1 MYLLC
6 GAEPT
11 NAHLALGK
19 NMDKSKIDYSLYLCT
34 DRSLMTAPTLEQAVN
49 DAIKGGCTVVQLR
62 EKHAASREFYQLAL
76 SLKRITGY
84 YGIPLIINDR
94 LDIAAAVNAEGV
106 HLGQKDLP
114 ADIARAVLG
123 EEKII
128 GVSAN
133 NLQAAINAEL
143 DGADYIGVGAV
154 FQTSTKT
161 DTKPVTIDKLKEIRS
176 AVKIPMVA
184 IGGIKRSNISQLNGT
199 GINGV
204 AVVSA
209 VIGSQNITAAARELK
224 ALFNPFV

>member
-1 MYLLC
+1 
-6 GAEPT
+6 
-11 NAHLALGK
+11 
-19 NMDKSKIDYSLYLCT
+19 MDKSKIDYSLYLCT

-62 EKHAASREFYQLAL
+62 EKHATSREFYQLAL

-161 DTKPVTIDKLKEIRS
+161 DTKTVTIDKLKEIRS

-209 VIGSQNITAAARELK
+209 VIGSKNITAAARELK

>member
-1 MYLLC
+1 
-6 GAEPT
+6 
-11 NAHLALGK
+11 
-19 NMDKSKIDYSLYLCT
+19 MDKSKIDYSLYLCT

-62 EKHAASREFYQLAL
+62 EKHATSREFYQLAL

-209 VIGSQNITAAARELK
+209 VIGSKNITAAATELK

>member
-1 MYLLC
+1 
-6 GAEPT
+6 
-11 NAHLALGK
+11 
-19 NMDKSKIDYSLYLCT
+19 
-34 DRSLMTAPTLEQAVN
+34 MTAPTLEQAVN

-62 EKHAASREFYQLAL
+62 EKHATSREFYQLAL

-209 VIGSQNITAAARELK
+209 VIGSKDITAAARELK

>member
-1 MYLLC
+1 
-6 GAEPT
+6 
-11 NAHLALGK
+11 
-19 NMDKSKIDYSLYLCT
+19 
-34 DRSLMTAPTLEQAVN
+34 MTAPTLEQAVN

-62 EKHAASREFYQLAL
+62 EKHATSREFYQLAL
-76 SLKRITGY
+76 SLKRITRY

-143 DGADYIGVGAV
+143 YGADYIGVGAV

-209 VIGSQNITAAARELK
+209 VIGSKNITAAARELK

>member
-1 MYLLC
+1 
-6 GAEPT
+6 
-11 NAHLALGK
+11 
-19 NMDKSKIDYSLYLCT
+19 MDKSKIDYSLYLCT
-34 DRSLMTAPTLEQAVN
+34 DRKLMTVPTLEQAVN

-62 EKHAASREFYQLAL
+62 EKYATSREFYELAL
-76 SLKRITGY
+76 SIKRITEY
-84 YGIPLIINDR
+84 YDIPLIINDR

-123 EEKII
+123 DDKII
-128 GVSAN
+128 GVSSN
-133 NLQAAINAEL
+133 NLQTAVKAEL

-154 FQTSTKT
+154 FQTSTKA
-161 DTKPVTIDKLKEIRS
+161 DAKPVTIEKIKEIRS

-184 IGGIKRSNISQLNGT
+184 IGGIKRSNISRLNGT

-209 VIGSQNITAAARELK
+209 VIGSENITAAARELK
-224 ALFNPFV
+224 ALFNPFG

>member
-1 MYLLC
+1 
-6 GAEPT
+6 
-11 NAHLALGK
+11 
-19 NMDKSKIDYSLYLCT
+19 MDKSKIDYSLYLCT

-62 EKHAASREFYQLAL
+62 EKHATSREFYQLAL

-143 DGADYIGVGAV
+143 DGVDYIGVGAV

-209 VIGSQNITAAARELK
+209 VIGSKNITAAARELK

>member
-1 MYLLC
+1 
-6 GAEPT
+6 
-11 NAHLALGK
+11 
-19 NMDKSKIDYSLYLCT
+19 MDKNKVDYSLYLCT
-34 DRSLMTAPTLEQAVN
+34 DRSIMTAPTLEQAVN
-49 DAIKGGCTVVQLR
+49 DAIKGGCTIIQLR
-62 EKHAASREFYQLAL
+62 EKHCTSREFYDLAL
-76 SLKRITGY
+76 SIKRITSY

-94 LDIAAAVNAEGV
+94 LDIAAAVDADGV

-114 ADIARAVLG
+114 ADIARVIIG

-133 NLQAAINAEL
+133 NLQLAIKAEL

-154 FQTSTKT
+154 FGTTTKSDAKPITT
-161 DTKPVTIDKLKEIRS
+161 DILKEIRS

-184 IGGIKRSNISQLNGT
+184 IGGIKRSNISKLNGT

-209 VIGSQNITAAARELK
+209 VLGSSNITASARELK
-224 ALFNPFV
+224 ALFNPFSSYYHT

>member
-1 MYLLC
+1 
-6 GAEPT
+6 
-11 NAHLALGK
+11 
-19 NMDKSKIDYSLYLCT
+19 MDKNKVDYSLYLCT
-34 DRSLMTAPTLEQAVN
+34 DRSIMTAPTLEQAVN
-49 DAIKGGCTVVQLR
+49 DAIKGGCTIIQLR
-62 EKHAASREFYQLAL
+62 EKHCTSREFYDLAL
-76 SLKRITGY
+76 SIKRITSY

-94 LDIAAAVNAEGV
+94 LDIAAAVDADGV

-114 ADIARAVLG
+114 ADIARVIIG

-133 NLQAAINAEL
+133 NMQLAIKAEL

-154 FQTSTKT
+154 FGTTTKSDAKPITT
-161 DTKPVTIDKLKEIRS
+161 DILKEIRS

-184 IGGIKRSNISQLNGT
+184 IGGIKRSNISKLNGT

-209 VIGSQNITAAARELK
+209 VLGSSNITASARELK
-224 ALFNPFV
+224 ALFNPFSSYYHT

>member
-1 MYLLC
+1 
-6 GAEPT
+6 
-11 NAHLALGK
+11 
-19 NMDKSKIDYSLYLCT
+19 MDKSKIDYSLYLCT

-62 EKHAASREFYQLAL
+62 EKHATSREFYQLAL

-106 HLGQKDLP
+106 HLGQKDLS

-209 VIGSQNITAAARELK
+209 VIGSKNITAAARELK

>member
-1 MYLLC
+1 
-6 GAEPT
+6 
-11 NAHLALGK
+11 
-19 NMDKSKIDYSLYLCT
+19 MDKSKIDYSLYLCT

-62 EKHAASREFYQLAL
+62 EKHATSREFYQLAL

-161 DTKPVTIDKLKEIRS
+161 DTRPVTIDKLKEIRS

-209 VIGSQNITAAARELK
+209 VIGSKNITAAARELK

>member
-1 MYLLC
+1 
-6 GAEPT
+6 
-11 NAHLALGK
+11 
-19 NMDKSKIDYSLYLCT
+19 MDKSKIDYSLYLCT

-49 DAIKGGCTVVQLR
+49 DAIKGGCTVIQLR
-62 EKHAASREFYQLAL
+62 EKQTTTREFYSLAL
-76 SLKRITGY
+76 SIKRITEY
-84 YGIPLIINDR
+84 YQIPLIINDR

-133 NLQAAINAEL
+133 NLQDAIQAEI
-143 DGADYIGVGAV
+143 DGADYIGVGAM
-154 FQTSTKT
+154 FSTLTKT
-161 DTKPVTIDKLKEIRS
+161 DTKPVTIEKLKEIRS
-176 AVKIPMVA
+176 AVKVPIVA
-184 IGGIKRSNISQLNGT
+184 IGGIKRSNITQLNGT

-209 VIGSQNITAAARELK
+209 IIGSNNITTAAKELK

>member
-1 MYLLC
+1 
-6 GAEPT
+6 
-11 NAHLALGK
+11 
-19 NMDKSKIDYSLYLCT
+19 MDKSKIDYSLYLCT

-49 DAIKGGCTVVQLR
+49 DAIKGGCSVVQLR
-62 EKHAASREFYQLAL
+62 EKHATSREFYQLAL

-176 AVKIPMVA
+176 AVKIPK
-184 IGGIKRSNISQLNGT
+184 IGRAH
-199 GINGV
+199 V
-204 AVVSA
+204 
-209 VIGSQNITAAARELK
+209 
-224 ALFNPFV
+224 

>member
-1 MYLLC
+1 
-6 GAEPT
+6 
-11 NAHLALGK
+11 
-19 NMDKSKIDYSLYLCT
+19 
-34 DRSLMTAPTLEQAVN
+34 MTAPTLEQAVN

-62 EKHAASREFYQLAL
+62 EKHATSREFYQLAL

-209 VIGSQNITAAARELK
+209 VIGSKNITVAARELK

>member
-1 MYLLC
+1 
-6 GAEPT
+6 
-11 NAHLALGK
+11 
-19 NMDKSKIDYSLYLCT
+19 MDKSKIDYSLYLCT

-62 EKHAASREFYQLAL
+62 EKHATSREFYQLAL

-161 DTKPVTIDKLKEIRS
+161 DTKPVTIDKLKEIRT

-209 VIGSQNITAAARELK
+209 VIGSKNITAAARELK

>member
-1 MYLLC
+1 
-6 GAEPT
+6 
-11 NAHLALGK
+11 
-19 NMDKSKIDYSLYLCT
+19 MDKSKIDYSLYLCT

-62 EKHAASREFYQLAL
+62 EKHATSREFYQLAL

-176 AVKIPMVA
+176 VVKIPMVA

-209 VIGSQNITAAARELK
+209 VIGSKNITAAARELK

>member
-1 MYLLC
+1 
-6 GAEPT
+6 
-11 NAHLALGK
+11 
-19 NMDKSKIDYSLYLCT
+19 MDKSKIDYSLYLCT

-62 EKHAASREFYQLAL
+62 EKHATSREFHQLAL

-84 YGIPLIINDR
+84 YGIPLIINYR
-94 LDIAAAVNAEGV
+94 LDIASAVNAEGV

-209 VIGSQNITAAARELK
+209 VIGSKNITAAARELK

>member
-1 MYLLC
+1 
-6 GAEPT
+6 
-11 NAHLALGK
+11 
-19 NMDKSKIDYSLYLCT
+19 MDKSKIDYSLYLCT

-49 DAIKGGCTVVQLR
+49 DAIKGGCSVVQLR
-62 EKHAASREFYQLAL
+62 EKHATSREFYQLAL

-209 VIGSQNITAAARELK
+209 VIGSKNITAAAKELK
-224 ALFNPFV
+224 ALFNPFG

>member
-1 MYLLC
+1 
-6 GAEPT
+6 
-11 NAHLALGK
+11 
-19 NMDKSKIDYSLYLCT
+19 
-34 DRSLMTAPTLEQAVN
+34 MTAPTLEQAVN

-62 EKHAASREFYQLAL
+62 EKHATSREFYQLAL

-84 YGIPLIINDR
+84 HGIPLIINDR

-161 DTKPVTIDKLKEIRS
+161 DTKPVTIDKLREIRS

-209 VIGSQNITAAARELK
+209 VIGSKNITAAARELK

>member
-1 MYLLC
+1 
-6 GAEPT
+6 
-11 NAHLALGK
+11 
-19 NMDKSKIDYSLYLCT
+19 MDKSKIDYSLYLCT

-62 EKHAASREFYQLAL
+62 EKHATSREFYQLAL

-133 NLQAAINAEL
+133 NLQAAINAEF

-209 VIGSQNITAAARELK
+209 VIGSKNITAAARELK

>member
-1 MYLLC
+1 
-6 GAEPT
+6 
-11 NAHLALGK
+11 
-19 NMDKSKIDYSLYLCT
+19 MDKSKIDYSLYLCT

-62 EKHAASREFYQLAL
+62 EKHATSREFYQLAL

-161 DTKPVTIDKLKEIRS
+161 DTKSVTIDKLKEIRS

-209 VIGSQNITAAARELK
+209 VIGSKNITAAARELK

>member
-1 MYLLC
+1 
-6 GAEPT
+6 
-11 NAHLALGK
+11 
-19 NMDKSKIDYSLYLCT
+19 MDKSKIDYSLYLCT

-49 DAIKGGCTVVQLR
+49 DAIKGGCSVVQLR
-62 EKHAASREFYQLAL
+62 EKHATSREFYQLAL

-209 VIGSQNITAAARELK
+209 VIGSKDITAAARELK
-224 ALFNPFV
+224 ALFNPFG

>member
-1 MYLLC
+1 
-6 GAEPT
+6 
-11 NAHLALGK
+11 
-19 NMDKSKIDYSLYLCT
+19 MDKSKIDYSLYLCT

-49 DAIKGGCTVVQLR
+49 DAIKGGCSVVQLR
-62 EKHAASREFYQLAL
+62 EKHATSREFYQLAL

-209 VIGSQNITAAARELK
+209 VIGSKNITAAARELK

>member
-1 MYLLC
+1 
-6 GAEPT
+6 
-11 NAHLALGK
+11 
-19 NMDKSKIDYSLYLCT
+19 MDKSKIDYSLYLCT

-62 EKHAASREFYQLAL
+62 EKHATSREFYQLAL

-114 ADIARAVLG
+114 ADIARAVFG

-209 VIGSQNITAAARELK
+209 VIGSKNITAAARELK

>member
-1 MYLLC
+1 
-6 GAEPT
+6 
-11 NAHLALGK
+11 
-19 NMDKSKIDYSLYLCT
+19 MDKSKIDYSLYLCT

-62 EKHAASREFYQLAL
+62 EKHATSREFYQLAL

-209 VIGSQNITAAARELK
+209 VIGSKNITAAARELK
-224 ALFNPFV
+224 ALFNPLV

>member
-1 MYLLC
+1 
-6 GAEPT
+6 
-11 NAHLALGK
+11 
-19 NMDKSKIDYSLYLCT
+19 MDKSKIDYSLYLCT

-62 EKHAASREFYQLAL
+62 EKHATSREFYQLAL

-133 NLQAAINAEL
+133 NLQTAINAEL

-209 VIGSQNITAAARELK
+209 VIGSKNITAAARELK

>member
-1 MYLLC
+1 
-6 GAEPT
+6 
-11 NAHLALGK
+11 
-19 NMDKSKIDYSLYLCT
+19 MDKSKIDYSLYLCT

-49 DAIKGGCTVVQLR
+49 DAIKGGCTIVQLR
-62 EKHAASREFYQLAL
+62 EKHATSREFYQLAL

-209 VIGSQNITAAARELK
+209 VIGSKNITVAARELK

>member
-1 MYLLC
+1 
-6 GAEPT
+6 
-11 NAHLALGK
+11 
-19 NMDKSKIDYSLYLCT
+19 MDKSKIDYSLYLCT

-62 EKHAASREFYQLAL
+62 EKHATSREFYQLAL

-209 VIGSQNITAAARELK
+209 VIGSKNITAAARELK

>member
-1 MYLLC
+1 
-6 GAEPT
+6 
-11 NAHLALGK
+11 
-19 NMDKSKIDYSLYLCT
+19 
-34 DRSLMTAPTLEQAVN
+34 MTAPTLEQAVN

-62 EKHAASREFYQLAL
+62 EKHATSREFYQLAL

-209 VIGSQNITAAARELK
+209 VIGSKNITAAARELK

>member
-1 MYLLC
+1 
-6 GAEPT
+6 
-11 NAHLALGK
+11 
-19 NMDKSKIDYSLYLCT
+19 
-34 DRSLMTAPTLEQAVN
+34 MTAPTLEQAVN

-62 EKHAASREFYQLAL
+62 EKHATSREFYQLAL

-161 DTKPVTIDKLKEIRS
+161 DAKPVTIDKLKEIRS

-209 VIGSQNITAAARELK
+209 VIGSKNITAAARELK

>member
-1 MYLLC
+1 
-6 GAEPT
+6 
-11 NAHLALGK
+11 
-19 NMDKSKIDYSLYLCT
+19 MDKSKIDYSLYLCT

-49 DAIKGGCTVVQLR
+49 DAIKGGCTIVQLR
-62 EKHAASREFYQLAL
+62 EKHATSREFYQLAL

-176 AVKIPMVA
+176 VVKIPMVA

-209 VIGSQNITAAARELK
+209 VIGSKNITAAARELK

>member
-1 MYLLC
+1 
-6 GAEPT
+6 
-11 NAHLALGK
+11 
-19 NMDKSKIDYSLYLCT
+19 MDKSKIDYSLYLCT

-62 EKHAASREFYQLAL
+62 EKHATSREFYQLAL

-204 AVVSA
+204 VVVSA
-209 VIGSQNITAAARELK
+209 VIGSKNITAAARELK

>member
-1 MYLLC
+1 
-6 GAEPT
+6 
-11 NAHLALGK
+11 
-19 NMDKSKIDYSLYLCT
+19 MDKSKIDYSLYLCT

-49 DAIKGGCTVVQLR
+49 DAIKGGCSVVQLR
-62 EKHAASREFYQLAL
+62 EKHATSREFYQLAM

-209 VIGSQNITAAARELK
+209 VIGSKNITAAAKELK
-224 ALFNPFV
+224 ALFNPFG

>member
-1 MYLLC
+1 
-6 GAEPT
+6 
-11 NAHLALGK
+11 
-19 NMDKSKIDYSLYLCT
+19 MDKSKIDYSLYLCT

-49 DAIKGGCTVVQLR
+49 DAIKGGCTIVQLR
-62 EKHAASREFYQLAL
+62 EKHATSREFYQLAL

-209 VIGSQNITAAARELK
+209 VIGSKNITAAARELK

>member
-1 MYLLC
+1 
-6 GAEPT
+6 
-11 NAHLALGK
+11 
-19 NMDKSKIDYSLYLCT
+19 MDKSKIDYSLYLCT

-62 EKHAASREFYQLAL
+62 EKHATSREFYQLAL

-161 DTKPVTIDKLKEIRS
+161 DIKPVTIDKLKEIRS

-209 VIGSQNITAAARELK
+209 VIGSKNITAAARELK

>member
-1 MYLLC
+1 
-6 GAEPT
+6 
-11 NAHLALGK
+11 
-19 NMDKSKIDYSLYLCT
+19 MDKSKINYSLYLCT

-49 DAIKGGCTVVQLR
+49 DAIKGGCTVIQLR
-62 EKHAASREFYQLAL
+62 EKQTTTREFYSLAL
-76 SLKRITGY
+76 SIKRITEY
-84 YGIPLIINDR
+84 YQIPLIINDR

-133 NLQAAINAEL
+133 NLQDAIQAEI
-143 DGADYIGVGAV
+143 DGADYIGVGAM
-154 FQTSTKT
+154 FSTLTKT
-161 DTKPVTIDKLKEIRS
+161 DTKPVTIEKLKEIRS
-176 AVKIPMVA
+176 AVKVPIVA
-184 IGGIKRSNISQLNGT
+184 IGGIKRSNITQLNGT

-209 VIGSQNITAAARELK
+209 IIGSNNITTAAKELK

>member
-1 MYLLC
+1 
-6 GAEPT
+6 
-11 NAHLALGK
+11 
-19 NMDKSKIDYSLYLCT
+19 MDKSKIDYSLYLCT

-62 EKHAASREFYQLAL
+62 EKHATSREFYQLAL

-154 FQTSTKT
+154 FQTSTKA

-209 VIGSQNITAAARELK
+209 VIGSKNITAAARELK

>member
-1 MYLLC
+1 
-6 GAEPT
+6 
-11 NAHLALGK
+11 
-19 NMDKSKIDYSLYLCT
+19 MDKSKIDYSLYLCT

-62 EKHAASREFYQLAL
+62 EKHATSREFYQLAL

-84 YGIPLIINDR
+84 HGIPLIINDR

-161 DTKPVTIDKLKEIRS
+161 DTKPVTIDKLREIRS

-209 VIGSQNITAAARELK
+209 VIGSKNITAAARELK